1 MTAKRVLAQG
11 RSQRSQAIVEFS
23 LIAPILLILIF
34 GVVDFG
40 RGLYYYISLQQAANE
55 GARVAVR
62 DSQFTDISGGNHTYP
77 TSIDVQNAVKA
88 HAPAVFLSSQCPF
101 GPIDG
106 SYIPPANQGW
116 IYITDASVNGTGTPN
131 GPLGDSLPP
140 SGQTSGNQLYAGG
153 TVNGESC
160 NAETVANANMPL
172 KVTIRYNF
180 VPLTPLIQQITANR
194 IVLTAY
200 AIYRTEY

>member
-1 MTAKRVLAQG
+1 MSKRVTRQLRSE
-11 RSQRSQAIVEFS
+11 RSQSIVEFS
-23 LIAPILLILIF
+23 LIAPILLLLIF

-62 DSQFTDISGGNHTYP
+62 DSQYTDIGGTSHTYP
-77 TSIDVQNAVKA
+77 TSVDVQNAVTA
-88 HAPAVFLSSQCPF
+88 HAPSVFLSTQCPF
-101 GPIDG
+101 GPINA
-106 SYIPPANQGW
+106 SYVPPANQGW
-116 IYITDASVNGTGTPN
+116 IYITDASAGGTGTPN

-140 SGQTSGNQLYAGG
+140 PGQTTGSQLYGGG
-153 TVNGESC
+153 TVNGEAC
-160 NAETVANANMPL
+160 NAETPANANAAL

-180 VPLTPLIQQITANR
+180 VPLTPLIQQVTANK